1 MKTWVYGSLS
11 LGAMLLFVS
20 ACVLVEDFDGY
31 QPVGA
36 AGACVDSS
44 CNNATS
50 SSGSSTSG
58 SSGVGGMGSGS
69 SSGSGGSSSSS
80 SSSGGATTRCA
91 QIPCNGSPCNSEVL
105 AADAQ
110 DWLVAVDTESFFLRT
125 AAPSHIVRIAKPGC
139 TIANFDQAVDYTIP
153 EQGVASDG
161 QYVAW
166 MKLDI
171 AGTCAAPTLTF
182 CEAANCQPQN
192 IPIPQAWADQGSFAR
207 LAFGPNHL
215 YFTMRNGLVGRVAKG
230 STQPEQIGIDPAT
243 VPGKRGYLSRLSI
256 ADDGKLAVLR
266 EFLETASMDVCSGG
280 STADSG
286 AILLSDATPGASLQA
301 VAPNLN
307 FPAAVAVSQ
316 KYVYFHIADNV
327 TVLHRVPRAGGPV
340 EKIGTNGTISATLNT
355 GMIFVNKGWVY
366 FRIALPNSMH
376 GIARLPAEAADFSIA
391 AAEVVVGGLFFRTFR
406 IDDDAIYWDSCA
418 DMACNSYRVLAR
430 VMPP

>member
-1 MKTWVYGSLS
+1 MYGSLS
-11 LGAMLLFVS
+11 LGAMVLFAS

-36 AGACVDSS
+36 AGACVDPSCENGSS
-44 CNNATS
+44 T
-50 SSGSSTSG
+50 SGSSTSG
-58 SSGVGGMGSGS
+58 SSGLGGMGSGS
-69 SSGSGGSSSSS
+69 SSGSGGSIGSS
-80 SSSGGATTRCA
+80 SSSGSPMTRCA
-91 QIPCNGSPCNSEVL
+91 AIPCNGTPCNSEEL

-139 TIANFDQAVDYTIP
+139 TIAKFDQAVDYTIP

-192 IPIPQAWADQGSFAR
+192 IPIPQAWAEQGSFAR

-215 YFTMRNGLVGRVAKG
+215 YFTMRNGLIGRVAKG
-230 STQPEQIGIDPAT
+230 STQPEQIGLDPAT
-243 VPGKRGYLSRLSI
+243 QPMSGKRGYLSRFSI
-256 ADDGKLAVLR
+256 ADDGKLAILR
-266 EFLETASMDVCSGG
+266 EFIENSSMDPCSGG
-280 STADSG
+280 STGDTG
-286 AILLSDATPGASLQA
+286 AILLSDATPGAIPEV

-307 FPAAVAVSQ
+307 FPTAVAVSQ
-316 KYVYFHIADNV
+316 KYVYFHITDNV

-340 EKIGTNGTISATLNT
+340 EKIGTNGTIGPTLNT
-355 GMIFVNKGWVY
+355 GIIFVNKGWVY

-376 GIARLPAEAADFSIA
+376 GIARLPAEAPNFSLE
-391 AAEVVVGGLFFRTFR
+391 AAEVVVGGLFFRTFH
-406 IDDDAIYWDSCA
+406 IDDDAIYWDSCV
-418 DMACNSYRVLAR
+418 DMACNSRRVLAR
-430 VMPP
+430 VMQP